1 MTNQNLASSKNEGMF
16 YEDFEVGKI
25 YAHRLGRTII
35 DADNAWF
42 TLIVLGINQVHFN
55 DYYSAQTPFKKP
67 IIASPFTLAVVTGL
81 SAAEFGQN
89 TMANLGWSDV
99 KLPHPVFVGDT
110 LYARSK
116 IISKRESA
124 SRSYAGIVSLETEG
138 FNQDGQ
144 IVITFSRNLMAYKRG
159 FAPSAIMPAPVD
171 SRFDLSI
178 STPGS

>member
-1 MTNQNLASSKNEGMF
+1 MTEQTGSAHNEGLF
-16 YEDFEVGKI
+16 FEDFDVGRI
-25 YAHRLGRTII
+25 YAHRMGRTMI

-42 TLIVLGINQVHFN
+42 TLIALGINQVHFN
-55 DYYSAQTPFKKP
+55 DFYSAQTPFKKP

-89 TMANLGWSDV
+89 TMANLGWNEV

-116 IISKRESA
+116 VISKRESA
-124 SRSYAGIVSLETEG
+124 SRPYAGIVSLETEG
-138 FNQDGQ
+138 FNQDGK

-159 FAPSAIMPAPVD
+159 HAPSAVMPHPVD
-171 SRFDLSI
+171 SKL
-178 STPGS
+178 GA

>member
-1 MTNQNLASSKNEGMF
+1 MTESSQSSPVQSSHSNDGMF
-16 YEDFEVGKI
+16 YEDFEVGRI
-25 YAHRLGRTII
+25 YAHRLGRTMIE
-35 DADNAWF
+35 ADNAWF

-67 IIASPFTLAVVTGL
+67 IMASPFTLAVVTGL

-89 TMANLGWSDV
+89 TMANLGWSEV

-124 SRSYAGIVSLETEG
+124 SRPYAGIVQLETEG
-138 FNQDGQ
+138 FNQDGK

-159 FAPSAIMPAPVD
+159 HAPSAIMPVPVD
-171 SRFDLSI
+171 SRLD
-178 STPGS
+178 

>member
-1 MTNQNLASSKNEGMF
+1 MTEQTGSAHNEGLF
-16 YEDFEVGKI
+16 FEDFDVGRI
-25 YAHRLGRTII
+25 YAHRMGRTMI

-42 TLIVLGINQVHFN
+42 TLIALGINQVHFN
-55 DYYSAQTPFKKP
+55 DFYSAQTPFKKP

-89 TMANLGWSDV
+89 TMANLGWNEV

-116 IISKRESA
+116 VISKRESA
-124 SRSYAGIVSLETEG
+124 SRPYAGIVSLETEG
-138 FNQDGQ
+138 FNQDGK

-159 FAPSAIMPAPVD
+159 HAPSAVMPHPVD
-171 SRFDLSI
+171 SKLDA
-178 STPGS
+178 